1 MRCLVTGGA
10 GFIGS
15 HLVDRL
21 VRDGHEV
28 TILDNFT
35 PRVHRSTRPAWL
47 SKEARL
53 VAGDVRDRG
62 ALLSALEGVEVV
74 FHEAAYQDYM
84 PDFSTFISTNA
95 VSTALLYELI
105 VEKRLPVGKV
115 IVASSQAVYGEGQY
129 ACERHGLVQPP
140 SRDDVRLRAGDW
152 EVRCPSCDAPMRQ
165 LPLEEEYA
173 NPCNAYAI
181 SKHAEET
188 IALRLGRL
196 HGIPTVA
203 LRYSI
208 TQGPRQSLFN
218 AYSGICRIFS
228 QRIRNRLPPV
238 IYEDGRQ
245 TRDFVHV
252 DDVVEANLLVLGDAR
267 AEGLA
272 FNVGSGRATTVLDY
286 AHALLSAFNSRLI
299 PVVTGE
305 YRLGDNRHSVS
316 SIERL
321 RALGWAPRHDLQRI
335 FADFLAWLAGQGD
348 GAGFLEEADAALRQ
362 KQVVRRMTR

>member
-1 MRCLVTGGA
+1 MRCLITGGA

-21 VRDGHEV
+21 LRDGHEV
-28 TILDNFT
+28 TILDNFA
-35 PRVHRSTRPAWL
+35 PRVHRALRPAWL
-47 SKEARL
+47 SREARL
-53 VAGDVRDRG
+53 VVGDVRDRG
-62 ALLSALEGVEVV
+62 ALLSALEGAEAV
-74 FHEAAYQDYM
+74 FHQAAYQDYM

-105 VEKRLPVGKV
+105 VEKRLPVARV

-129 ACERHGLVQPP
+129 ACGRHGLVQPP
-140 SRDDVRLRAGDW
+140 ARAEARLRAGDW
-152 EVRCPSCDAPMRQ
+152 DVRCPSCDAPMRA
-165 LPLEEEYA
+165 LPLEEEHT
-173 NPCNAYAI
+173 NPYNAYAL
-181 SKHAEET
+181 SKRAGEM

-196 HGIPTVA
+196 HGVPTVA

-228 QRIRNRLPPV
+228 QRIRGHRPPV

-252 DDVVEANLLVLGDAR
+252 DDVVEANLSVLHDRR
-267 AEGLA
+267 ADGLA
-272 FNVGSGRATTVLDY
+272 FNVGSGRATTVIEY
-286 AHALLSAFNSRLI
+286 AHALLEAFHSDLG
-299 PVVTGE
+299 PVVSGE
-305 YRLGDNRHSVS
+305 YRAGDNRHSVS

-321 RALGWAPRHDLQRI
+321 RALGWAPRHGLQRI
-335 FADFLAWLAGQGD
+335 FADFIAWLDGQGD
-348 GAGFLEEADAALRQ
+348 GAGFLEEADAAMRQ
-362 KQVVRRMTR
+362 RQVVRRVAG